1 MKQSNKITQELNKL
15 FPDKIV
21 NNLKIVNED
30 LYKTLMEN
38 AKEVNKTLKTYLE
51 EMGYKY
57 VRKPLGQ
64 MFAEDYIDLLNNFPE
79 KNVDLL
85 YERNNRLYYRL
96 LNHAKIK
103 DFQIK
108 EYINFLGF
116 EYELYKEE
124 IFLSDIERDLNDTYK
139 DKIIDKLSVTNPLLY
154 SKVYKF
160 AQKENMTIQQL
171 VESIGFTMNEPET
184 NEPKTKEPETKDI
197 PKNTTPKR
205 RGRPPK
211 NNKQTE
217 SINNTTIDKKEENTN
232 NNTPK
237 KRGRPP
243 KNNKQ
248 NETTNENTVINKKE
262 ENTSNSAPKKRGRP
276 PKNNKQTETTNKNT
290 TINKSKE
297 NTSNNTPKKRGRPP
311 KDNKQTEITN
321 SKLEN
326 ITTNNQTTPDAPKR
340 KRGRPRKVQ

>member
-21 NNLKIVNED
+21 NNLKVVNED

-38 AKEVNKTLKTYLE
+38 AKEVKKTLKTYLE

-64 MFAEDYIDLLNNFPE
+64 MFAEDYIDLLNSFPE
-79 KNVDLL
+79 KNVDFL
-85 YERNNRLYYRL
+85 YERNNKLYYRL

-103 DFQIK
+103 NFQIK

-124 IFLSDIERDLNDTYK
+124 LFLSDIERDLNDTYK

-184 NEPKTKEPETKDI
+184 NEIETKDI
-197 PKNTTPKR
+197 PQNTIPKKRGRPPKNNKQTKSINNTIINKKEENTSNSAPKR

-211 NNKQTE
+211 NNKQTK
-217 SINNTTIDKKEENTN
+217 SINKNKTIDKSKENTS
-232 NNTPK
+232 NNTSK

-243 KNNKQ
+243 KNNKK
-248 NETTNENTVINKKE
+248 T
-262 ENTSNSAPKKRGRP
+262 
-276 PKNNKQTETTNKNT
+276 
-290 TINKSKE
+290 
-297 NTSNNTPKKRGRPP
+297 
-311 KDNKQTEITN
+311 
-321 SKLEN
+321 KLLIVN
-326 ITTNNQTTPDAPKR
+326 
-340 KRGRPRKVQ
+340 

>member
-21 NNLKIVNED
+21 NNLKIANED

-184 NEPKTKEPETKDI
+184 NEPKTKEIETKDI
-197 PKNTTPKR
+197 PQNTIPKKRGRPPKNNKQTESINNTIINKKEENTSNSAPKR

-217 SINNTTIDKKEENTN
+217 SINKNKTID
-232 NNTPK
+232 
-237 KRGRPP
+237 
-243 KNNKQ
+243 
-248 NETTNENTVINKKE
+248 
-262 ENTSNSAPKKRGRP
+262 
-276 PKNNKQTETTNKNT
+276 
-290 TINKSKE
+290 KSKE

-311 KDNKQTEITN
+311 KNNKKNETTN

>member
-21 NNLKIVNED
+21 NNLKIANED

-184 NEPKTKEPETKDI
+184 NEPKTKEIETKDI
-197 PKNTTPKR
+197 PQNTIPKKRGRPPKNNKQTESINTIINKKEENTSNSAPKR

-217 SINNTTIDKKEENTN
+217 SINKNKTID
-232 NNTPK
+232 
-237 KRGRPP
+237 
-243 KNNKQ
+243 
-248 NETTNENTVINKKE
+248 
-262 ENTSNSAPKKRGRP
+262 
-276 PKNNKQTETTNKNT
+276 
-290 TINKSKE
+290 KSKE

-311 KDNKQTEITN
+311 KNNKKNETTN

>member
-21 NNLKIVNED
+21 NNLKVVNED

-38 AKEVNKTLKTYLE
+38 AKEVKKTLKTYLE

-64 MFAEDYIDLLNNFPE
+64 MFAEDYIDLLNSFPE
-79 KNVDLL
+79 KNVDFL
-85 YERNNRLYYRL
+85 YERNNKLYYRL

-139 DKIIDKLSVTNPLLY
+139 DKVIDKLSVTNPLLY

-184 NEPKTKEPETKDI
+184 NEPKTKEIETKDI
-197 PKNTTPKR
+197 PQNTIPKK

-217 SINNTTIDKKEENTN
+217 SINTIINIKEENTSN
-232 NNTPK
+232 SAPKRRGRPPKNNKQTKPINKNKTIDKSKKNTSNNTPK

-243 KNNKQ
+243 KNNKK
-248 NETTNENTVINKKE
+248 NET
-262 ENTSNSAPKKRGRP
+262 
-276 PKNNKQTETTNKNT
+276 
-290 TINKSKE
+290 
-297 NTSNNTPKKRGRPP
+297 
-311 KDNKQTEITN
+311 TN